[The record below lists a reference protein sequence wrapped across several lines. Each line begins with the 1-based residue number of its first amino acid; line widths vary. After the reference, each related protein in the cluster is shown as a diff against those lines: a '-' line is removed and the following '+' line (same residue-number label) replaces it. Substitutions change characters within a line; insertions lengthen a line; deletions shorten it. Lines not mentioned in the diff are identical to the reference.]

1 MAFQDITGT
10 LLTQYAATTDYIA
23 VYTVPANT
31 RTYVKDITVMNTT
44 GSTKH
49 IYISLVP
56 DQGAPGAS
64 NALFYNTVLPGYTT
78 VQWTGAQIMNVSDT
92 IQVKADAV
100 GCTVNITGGEA
111 Q

>member
-1 MAFQDITGT
+1 MAYQNVTPM
-10 LLTQYAATTDYIA
+10 LLAQSAVTTDYIA
-23 VYTVPANT
+23 VYTVPENT
-31 RTYVKDITVMNTT
+31 RTYIKDITVMNTT

-49 IYISLVP
+49 IYVSLVP
-56 DQGAPGAS
+56 DQGTPSAS

-78 VQWTGAQIMNVSDT
+78 LQWTGAQIMNVSDT
-92 IQVKADAV
+92 IQIKADAV

>member
-10 LLTQYAATTDYIA
+10 LLSQYAATTDYIA

-49 IYISLVP
+49 IYVSLVP
-56 DQGAPGAS
+56 DQGTPSAS

-78 VQWTGAQIMNVSDT
+78 LQWTGAQIMNTSDT
-92 IQVKADAV
+92 IQIKADAV